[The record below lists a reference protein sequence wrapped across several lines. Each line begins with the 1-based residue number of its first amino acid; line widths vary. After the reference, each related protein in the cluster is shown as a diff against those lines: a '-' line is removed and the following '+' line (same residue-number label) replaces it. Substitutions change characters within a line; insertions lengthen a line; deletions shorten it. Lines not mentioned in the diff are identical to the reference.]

1 MAWLANIKVGTRL
14 IVSYVLVA
22 LIGGAIGTVGIVGT
36 SRMNQRAEQMYH
48 GDLLGLKYS
57 AAAEAAVVYSDR
69 AVRSA
74 MLTSD
79 EKARA
84 EFLADARRRHDEVKT
99 NLDPVSGLATSDQ
112 AKGLS
117 TVAGLAF
124 ADYDK
129 ALDHIAGTIEHAA
142 PGDNREASALLFGEF
157 ANAIG
162 PLNTSLHALVE
173 WSTSSAKDN
182 SDEMG
187 TVYASSRMIE
197 VSLTLAGVAL
207 AVLFGLAISRSITR
221 PLSAAVEVADA
232 VAQGDLSIEV
242 AAAGRDE
249 LGQLQQAL
257 ERMVVNLRKVVES
270 VRVGVDSV
278 ANASGQIASGNH
290 DLSSRTEQ
298 QASNLQQAASSMEQM
313 SSTVKQNSDA
323 ARQANQLAAAASEVA
338 GRGGQAVGQVVTTM
352 DEITASSRKMAEI
365 IAVIDGI
372 AFQTNILALNAAV
385 EAARA
390 GEQGRG
396 FAVVAGEVRNL
407 AQRSAQAA
415 REIKSLISNSVDKVE
430 SGSRQ
435 VAEAGKTMSD
445 IVEQVKRVT
454 DLIGE
459 IASATLEQNSG
470 IAQINQ
476 AVNQL
481 DQMTQQNAALVEQ
494 SAAAASS
501 LKDQASQLAQ
511 AVAMFKLG
519 QQETR
524 KAIAHAQ
531 ATARAHVPAK
541 TEPKLPAPVKPAAAP
556 KAAARTPVRPAPA
569 AQPASPAPSAP
580 PAKSAGKPAGDD
592 WQEF

>member
-1 MAWLANIKVGTRL
+1 MSWLANIKVGTRL
-14 IVSYVLVA
+14 IVSFVLVA
-22 LIGGAIGTVGIVGT
+22 LIGGAVGAVGIFGT
-36 SRMNQRAEQMYH
+36 SRMNQRAEQMYQS
-48 GDLLGLKYS
+48 DLLRLKYS

-74 MLTSD
+74 MLAAD
-79 EKARA
+79 EKARG
-84 EFLADARRRHDEVKT
+84 EFLADARRRRDDVKT
-99 NLDPVSGLATSDQ
+99 NVDRVGTLANSEQ

-117 TVAGLAF
+117 TVATLAF

-129 ALDHIAGTIEHAA
+129 ALNHIVGVIEHAP
-142 PGDNREASALLFGEF
+142 PGDNRNVSALLFGEF
-157 ANAIG
+157 SDAIG
-162 PLNTSLHALVE
+162 PVNTSLHALVE
-173 WSTSSAKDN
+173 WSTSSAKD
-182 SDEMG
+182 SADEMSA
-187 TVYASSRMIE
+187 VYASTRMIE
-197 VSLTLAGVAL
+197 ISLTLAGVAV
-207 AVLFGLAISRSITR
+207 AVLFGFVAARSITR
-221 PLSAAVEVADA
+221 PLANAVAVADA
-232 VAQGDLSIEV
+232 VARGDLTIEV
-242 AAAGRDE
+242 AAAGTDE
-249 LGQLQQAL
+249 LAQLQQAL
-257 ERMVVNLRKVVES
+257 ERMVVNLRKVVET
-270 VRVGVDSV
+270 VRVGVDAV
-278 ANASGQIASGNH
+278 ATASGEIANGNQ
-290 DLSSRTEQ
+290 DLSGRTEQ
-298 QASNLQQAASSMEQM
+298 QASNLQQAASSMEQL
-313 SSTVKQNSDA
+313 SGTVKQNSDA

-435 VAEAGKTMSD
+435 VAEAGKTMRD

-470 IAQINQ
+470 IAQVNQ
-476 AVNQL
+476 AVTQL

-494 SAAAASS
+494 SAAAATS
-501 LKDQASQLAQ
+501 LKDQAAQLAQ

-531 ATARAHVPAK
+531 ASAK
-541 TEPKLPAPVKPAAAP
+541 AQFTTKAEPAPAAAKPAAAP
-556 KAAARTPVRPAPA
+556 RAAAQPPVRPAPA
-569 AQPASPAPSAP
+569 AQPTPPAP
-580 PAKSAGKPAGDD
+580 PARPAGKPAADD